1 MGPYTL
7 FVVVDERGGTHSELK
22 QLRAEL
28 HKLGERKLGTVT
40 YCTTSCTLVALLVPK
55 YVEEQII
62 SPVRF
67 PRGIVYKLDEVHGD
81 RNFAIP
87 LQHDFSNL
95 AEAVHSDISCNA
107 PISES
112 RMQCIE
118 VKTLPACFHSALATT
133 WMQCSASTTLRQDIK
148 LSRGL

>member
-55 YVEEQII
+55 HVEEQII
-62 SPVRF
+62 GPVRF
-67 PRGIVYKLDEVHGD
+67 PRGIAYKLDEMHGD

-95 AEAVHSDISCNA
+95 VEAVHSDRSYNA
-107 PISES
+107 RISES
-112 RMQCIE
+112 RTRCVE
-118 VKTLPACFHSALATT
+118 VKTLPTCFSLGSSDHVDA
-133 WMQCSASTTLRQDIK
+133 MQRLDNLEA
-148 LSRGL
+148 GH